1 MNHVYL
7 IDDDLDILNN
17 VAIFLR
23 DEHFTVKTCAS
34 VSNFKASLP
43 LAKPCVIVA
52 DMQMPFETGLDL
64 QNYLIESKI
73 DAPIIFMSGNSQPQQ
88 IISALKQGANDFLLK
103 PIVPSELLKVL
114 DQTFDQLKNLQQD
127 EKIQIQTERLTEKER
142 EVADLIKQGFS
153 NKSIAEIM
161 NLKADTI
168 KKRRAQIYLKLQCSD
183 FPEFLKRFK

>member
-23 DEHFTVKTCAS
+23 DENFIVKTFAS
-34 VSNFKASLP
+34 VSNFKACLP
-43 LAKPCVIVA
+43 LAKPCVILA
-52 DMQMPFETGLDL
+52 DMQMPVETGLDL
-64 QNYLIESKI
+64 QNYLIEAKI

-88 IISALKQGANDFLLK
+88 IIKALKQGANDFLLK

-114 DQTFDQLKNLQQD
+114 HQAFDQLKVNLNAEQTR
-127 EKIQIQTERLTEKER
+127 IQTEQLTEKEL
-142 EVADLIKQGFS
+142 EVAGLIKQGFS
-153 NKSIAEIM
+153 NKSIAEIL

-168 KKRRAQIYLKLQCSD
+168 KKRRAQIYAKLQCSD